1 MKKNIT
7 IFVII
12 LLSHLKNNKILYDK
26 DKSIILKNIYLNKNP
41 KNYKKKHSTN
51 LLIRNY
57 FIRNGSKRISKLLP
71 KIKNFHFIFPIKI
84 NNFVK
89 NLLPFNNNYKLDFNV
104 FNLLIY
110 GC

>member
-7 IFVII
+7 ILVII

-89 NLLPFNNNYKLDFNV
+89 NLLPFNNNNKLDFNV
-104 FNLLIY
+104 SDLLIY

>member
-7 IFVII
+7 ILVII
-12 LLSHLKNNKILYDK
+12 LLSHLKNNKIFYDNN
-26 DKSIILKNIYLNKNP
+26 KSIIFKNIYLNKNP

-57 FIRNGSKRISKLLP
+57 FIRNGSKKIPKLLA
-71 KIKNFHFIFPIKI
+71 KIKNFHFIFPLRI

-89 NLLPFNNNYKLDFNV
+89 NLLPFNKNNKLDFNV